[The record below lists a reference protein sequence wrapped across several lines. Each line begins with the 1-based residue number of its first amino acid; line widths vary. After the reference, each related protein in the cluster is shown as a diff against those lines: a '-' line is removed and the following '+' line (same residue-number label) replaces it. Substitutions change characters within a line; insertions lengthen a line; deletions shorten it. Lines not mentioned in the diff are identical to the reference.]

1 MSGKKTRKNLKN
13 TYMEKLKSFVKTELK
28 QIYLASDD
36 KIFLTEYEAL
46 IHESDLED
54 KRKKERRWNEMI
66 LNITELVCKV
76 LEDKNWGLF
85 FKNEPIQA
93 LPIQDSGTLYKVNEV
108 KIEEL
113 VSCLE
118 QEINERIDQWP
129 EPKEKPTDNE

>member
-1 MSGKKTRKNLKN
+1 M
-13 TYMEKLKSFVKTELK
+13 
-28 QIYLASDD
+28 
-36 KIFLTEYEAL
+36 
-46 IHESDLED
+46 
-54 KRKKERRWNEMI
+54 
-66 LNITELVCKV
+66 
-76 LEDKNWGLF
+76 
-85 FKNEPIQA
+85 QA

>member
-1 MSGKKTRKNLKN
+1 
-13 TYMEKLKSFVKTELK
+13 MEKLKSFVKTELK

-85 FKNEPIQA
+85 FKNEPMQA

-118 QEINERIDQWP
+118 KEINERIDQWP

>member
-1 MSGKKTRKNLKN
+1 
-13 TYMEKLKSFVKTELK
+13 MEKLKSYVKTELR

-85 FKNEPIQA
+85 FKNEPMQA

-129 EPKEKPTDNE
+129 KTKEKPTDNEL